1 MIGSAI
7 FAFGVL
13 VAIVVLTSTVIKI
26 PAPFGLVISAVAA
39 GLAAGIG
46 LPLTKIVEGSFGF
59 LDIVLAFGCGLI
71 LVEVMSRI
79 GFNEII
85 TKFILDRLMHHRV
98 LLFLSLMVLMM
109 IPGML
114 TGIGSIA
121 VVSTGPVVASVLS
134 RLKVPRQ
141 WVAVFVMTGAI
152 LGMVAP
158 PVNLP
163 LMYMGVLI
171 ALPYEGFTWILLLLT
186 IPLAAFFA
194 LWIGLRYSGRDTLG
208 EAAIEPSAGDQKITS
223 SIGNNTMMV
232 LLPIMTV
239 IVLLVLERLIPA
251 WPELSLPLILLAGA
265 LTGIPILGV
274 RKFFDTAT
282 EALKGRAFIILMII
296 LTAGVKG
303 EFLSLSGVRGLLATF
318 FFGVVPAWLFLPSLV
333 SLPLLGAFGTV
344 FGATFIL
351 GYPFILALLPR
362 NSIICAAALSLI
374 ASVADI
380 MPPTALSGNLAA
392 NLVGEEKYR
401 RIFVRALFPAL
412 SMIAVALLAILLA
425 EPLASIFT

>member
-1 MIGSAI
+1 MIGSAL

-39 GLAAGIG
+39 GIAAGIG

-71 LVEVMSRI
+71 LVEVMARI

-85 TKFILDRLMHHRV
+85 TKYILDRLVNHRA

-109 IPGML
+109 VPGML
-114 TGIGSIA
+114 TGIGSVA

-141 WVAVFVMTGAI
+141 WIAVFVMTGAI

-194 LWIGLRYSGRDTLG
+194 LWIGFRFSGKAVKD
-208 EAAIEPSAGDQKITS
+208 ESPAILSPEDRIAVSN
-223 SIGNNTMMV
+223 IGAHKLIV

-251 WPELSLPLILLAGA
+251 WPELSLPLILMIGA
-265 LTGIPILGV
+265 LTGLPMLGA
-274 RKFFDTAT
+274 RKFFAASSD
-282 EALKGRAFIILMII
+282 ALKGRAFIILMII

-318 FFGVVPAWLFLPSLV
+318 FFGVVPAWLFLPSLI

-401 RIFVRALFPAL
+401 GIFVRALFPAL

-425 EPLASIFT
+425 EPLARILT

>member
-7 FAFGVL
+7 LALCVL
-13 VAIVVLTSTVIKI
+13 ITIVILTSTVIKI

-59 LDIVLAFGCGLI
+59 FDIVLAFGCGLI
-71 LVEVMSRI
+71 LVEVMARI
-79 GFNEII
+79 GFNEVI
-85 TKFILDRLMHHRV
+85 TKYILDRLIHRRA
-98 LLFLSLMVLMM
+98 LLYISLMFLLM

-114 TGIGSIA
+114 TGIGSVA
-121 VVSTGPVVASVLS
+121 VVSTGPVVAAVLMK
-134 RLKVPRQ
+134 LKVPRK

-186 IPLAAFFA
+186 VPLAVFFA
-194 LWIGLRYSGRDTLG
+194 LWIGFRYSERNAPDEPVL
-208 EAAIEPSAGDQKITS
+208 ERSAIEKLEASRAEKRSLI
-223 SIGNNTMMV
+223 V
-232 LLPIMTV
+232 LLPILTV
-239 IVLLVLERLIPA
+239 IALLVMERLVPA
-251 WPELSLPLILLAGA
+251 WPELSLPLILLIGA
-265 LTGIPILGV
+265 LVGLPMLGY
-274 RKFFDTAT
+274 RKFFLAT
-282 EALKGRAFIILMII
+282 SDALKGRAFLILMII
-296 LTAGVKG
+296 LTAGIKG

-318 FFGVVPAWLFLPSLV
+318 FFAVVPAWLFLPSLI

-401 RIFVRALFPAL
+401 GIFVRALFPAL
-412 SMIAVALLAILLA
+412 SMIAVALLAILFS
-425 EPLASIFT
+425 EPLARILT

>member
-85 TKFILDRLMHHRV
+85 TKFILDRLMHHRA

-141 WVAVFVMTGAI
+141 WVAVFIMTGAI

-171 ALPYEGFTWILLLLT
+171 ALPYEGFTWILFLLT
-186 IPLAAFFA
+186 IPLATFFA
-194 LWIGLRYSGRDTLG
+194 LWIGFRYSERDDRS
-208 EAAIEPSAGDQKITS
+208 EAPTESGVEVQKTEL
-223 SIGNNTMMV
+223 NLMNHKLVV
-232 LLPIMTV
+232 LVPIMTV

-251 WPELSLPLILLAGA
+251 WPELSLPLILMVGA
-265 LTGIPILGV
+265 LTGLPMLGA
-274 RKFFDTAT
+274 RKFFDAAT

-318 FFGVVPAWLFLPSLV
+318 FFGVASK
-333 SLPLLGAFGTV
+333 
-344 FGATFIL
+344 
-351 GYPFILALLPR
+351 
-362 NSIICAAALSLI
+362 LS
-374 ASVADI
+374 
-380 MPPTALSGNLAA
+380 
-392 NLVGEEKYR
+392 
-401 RIFVRALFPAL
+401 
-412 SMIAVALLAILLA
+412 
-425 EPLASIFT
+425 